1 MPSESPD
8 PKSPDTIREVY
19 LCTII
24 DADGRERVLSTITS
38 RGMMPMMSA
47 DSVEL
52 DKLEEAAQ
60 EVANISGTKV
70 RIVRFTPPE
79 VVKILERQLVKDQS
93 TGGLLGPD
101 GRPIPKNTPAPRRGD
116 ETKPYGADENTDRQN
131 TDRQNMDTRGI
142 AGGGSAVGAAKIGG
156 FGKIGGDMRRWD
168 KIGHGQ

>member
-101 GRPIPKNTPAPRRGD
+101 GRPIPKNTPA
-116 ETKPYGADENTDRQN
+116 EKT
-131 TDRQNMDTRGI
+131 NMDTRGI

-156 FGKIGGDMRRWD
+156 FGKIGGGAGGDAGG
-168 KIGHGQ
+168 KIGQ